1 MRRPG
6 LARAFC
12 SAVFGVVVWLAQAPP
27 ALPVPVDILPGESA
41 FRPLLADPREAQ
53 YLMRYLLGA
62 SRARGEAAFGDTFG
76 LVRVGDIQSVQF
88 GIQASVYTRFN
99 RDVNSVGFLDVNSA
113 DYTIFLP
120 VDVHQGPVDVRVGLG
135 HLSSH
140 LGETEVQRRIVF
152 GGANFFDRAFL
163 YRRDFIR
170 SVVSFETTEAVR
182 LYAGGSYGVH
192 VTPLR
197 PRGAGQVGAEL
208 LSTPRLLGRLQRQW
222 YLAVDF
228 QSWAEADW
236 ALNAN
241 LQVGL
246 RLSRHDSLR
255 RLRVALDVYHGR
267 SLMNKKRP
275 PRMPCIRRSHTREG
289 SRHPLKTVPVKS
301 NRVFLQPR

>member
-1 MRRPG
+1 MV
-6 LARAFC
+6 C
-12 SAVFGVVVWLAQAPP
+12 SAALAVVVWAAQTPP
-27 ALPVPVDILPGESA
+27 ALPAPVDFLPGESA

-53 YLMRYLLGA
+53 YLMRYMLGTG
-62 SRARGEAAFGDTFG
+62 RARGEAAFGDTFG
-76 LVRVGDIQSVQF
+76 LVRVGDVRSVQF

-120 VDVHQGPVDVRVGLG
+120 LDIHRGPVDLRAGFG

-140 LGETEVQRRIVF
+140 LGESEVQRRIFF

-170 SVVSFETTEAVR
+170 SLVSFDATDAVR
-182 LYAGGSYGVH
+182 LYAGGSYGIH
-192 VTPLR
+192 VTPNG

-208 LSTPRLLGRLQRQW
+208 RLPPQPFGRLQRQW
-222 YLAVDF
+222 YLAADL

-241 LQVGL
+241 LQAGL
-246 RLSRHDSLR
+246 RLRRPDSSR
-255 RLRVALDVYHGR
+255 RLRVALDVYRGR
-267 SLMNKKRP
+267 SLQR
-275 PRMPCIRRSHTREG
+275 ILGQDHEHYESVGLYFE
-289 SRHPLKTVPVKS
+289 
-301 NRVFLQPR
+301 F